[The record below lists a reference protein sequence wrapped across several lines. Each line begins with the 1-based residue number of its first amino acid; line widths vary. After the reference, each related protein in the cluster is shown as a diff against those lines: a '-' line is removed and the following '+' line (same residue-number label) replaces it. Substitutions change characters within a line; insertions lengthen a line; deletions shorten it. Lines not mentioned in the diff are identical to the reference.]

1 MRSEDEDRNG
11 VASRASGGGSFA
23 SSASKSMGSMTGG
36 GRAGRASARA
46 PPPRWDRIQSS
57 DDSTRVERRES
68 EQGEVERRREALA
81 SEGERHAVVDVGGS
95 RAGGRVG
102 GVAGSR
108 RAGGVVVVVVGDV
121 VLERARE
128 AARAVAIA
136 SAAPAFA
143 VAARCGVLGARAAAR
158 SSRARR
164 RRWRIAL
171 DPSGTRTRGP
181 RAVPEPALRA
191 RPRRV
196 GRAQAER
203 PERPGS
209 SSPYDSSPAND
220 DRAIASANTTS
231 ATTPPRSVA
240 GCACGTAERGV
251 VPQRFRLAAH
261 RDEI

>member
-1 MRSEDEDRNG
+1 
-11 VASRASGGGSFA
+11 
-23 SSASKSMGSMTGG
+23 MTGG
-36 GRAGRASARA
+36 GRAAGVRARA
-46 PPPRWDRIQSS
+46 AAEVGPHP
-57 DDSTRVERRES
+57 VERRSDAGRAARERGR
-68 EQGEVERRREALA
+68 GEVERRREALA
-81 SEGERHAVVDVGGS
+81 SEGERPAVVDVGGS

-143 VAARCGVLGARAAAR
+143 VAARCGVLGARAARAVVAR
-158 SSRARR
+158 QGERVDGGSRAIHPGRER
-164 RRWRIAL
+164 A
-171 DPSGTRTRGP
+171 GP

-203 PERPGS
+203 PERPERGS
-209 SSPYDSSPAND
+209 SSRVRLVPSERRSRDRKRQHHERD
-220 DRAIASANTTS
+220 DAAEERREMALAE
-231 ATTPPRSVA
+231 
-240 GCACGTAERGV
+240 TAERGV